1 MTSSSLVFFAGVFG
15 IVVSIVGC
23 LFDQNGN
30 RIVLSFEEMSATDWI
45 VLTAIAVVG
54 ITAYFTMTVSLK
66 LISPTSVSVLRALE
80 ILLAYLC
87 QIVVMG
93 QIPNATCLGGAILV
107 MVSVIG
113 IAIEEKLHNDS

>member
-1 MTSSSLVFFAGVFG
+1 
-15 IVVSIVGC
+15 
-23 LFDQNGN
+23 
-30 RIVLSFEEMSATDWI
+30 MSAADWI
-45 VLTAIAVVG
+45 VLTAIAVIG
-54 ITAYFTMTVSLK
+54 ITAYFTMTVSLR

-113 IAIEEKLHNDS
+113 IAVEEKLHNNS